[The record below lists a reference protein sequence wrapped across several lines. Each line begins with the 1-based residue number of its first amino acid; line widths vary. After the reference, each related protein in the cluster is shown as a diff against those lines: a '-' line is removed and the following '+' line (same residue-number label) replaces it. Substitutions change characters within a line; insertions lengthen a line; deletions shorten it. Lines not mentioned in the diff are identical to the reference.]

1 MPCGLFPKTT
11 FDGVILFQST
21 VLPSAPLET
30 TGGRIKSPSHEI
42 SGHPCGFSA
51 VENIDSNQNSA
62 AVETSPLIELGK
74 VNPDSGL
81 CTL

>member
-30 TGGRIKSPSHEI
+30 TGGDKRAPLTKYLGIRVDSQQLRILTAIRIPRLLK
-42 SGHPCGFSA
+42 
-51 VENIDSNQNSA
+51 
-62 AVETSPLIELGK
+62 LRL
-74 VNPDSGL
+74 
-81 CTL
+81 